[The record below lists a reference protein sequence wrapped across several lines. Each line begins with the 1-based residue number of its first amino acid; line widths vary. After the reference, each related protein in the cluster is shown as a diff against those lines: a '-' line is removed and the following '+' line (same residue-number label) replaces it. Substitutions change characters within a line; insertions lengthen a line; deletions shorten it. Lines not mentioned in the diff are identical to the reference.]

1 MIRQDN
7 YSRIIAG
14 TMTWGQGG
22 KRLSA
27 SQMAGL
33 MNDCLALGITTF
45 DHADIYGGYT
55 TEADFGRAFSQSGIP
70 RESIQLI
77 SKCGIQYVSEARPVR
92 VKHYEYGT
100 DYILHSATSSLKYL
114 KTDYLDLLLLH
125 RPSPLMD
132 PEEVAAAFASLRDSG
147 KVRAFGV
154 SNFTPSQIRL
164 IESAVPVEAHQ
175 FECSLTTE
183 KALWDG
189 TLDDCIIGSRMAMAW
204 SPLGRYYRDSDDRIE
219 RIRNC
224 MAPLCDRY
232 NASEMQLLLAW
243 LLRHPARI
251 FPVVGTT
258 RPERLRESQQ
268 ALDIELEL
276 EDWFAML
283 EASQGHKVP

>member
-1 MIRQDN
+1 MN
-7 YSRIIAG
+7 NHFNCSRIIAG

-22 KRLSA
+22 RRLSTA
-27 SQMAGL
+27 QMARL

-55 TEADFGRAFSQSGIP
+55 TEADFGKAFSESGIP
-70 RESIQLI
+70 RESVQLI

-92 VKHYEYGT
+92 VKHYEYGA
-100 DYILHSATSSLKYL
+100 DYILHSATASLRHL

-132 PEEVAAAFASLRDSG
+132 PEEVAAAFTALRDSG

-175 FECSLTTE
+175 FECSLTME

-189 TLDDCIIGSRMAMAW
+189 TLDDCIIGGRMAMAW
-204 SPLGRYYRDSDDRIE
+204 SPLGGYYRDSGARIE
-219 RIRNC
+219 RIRNS
-224 MAPLCDRY
+224 MTSLCEKYD
-232 NASEMQLLLAW
+232 ASETQLLLAW
-243 LLRHPARI
+243 LLRHPAGI
-251 FPVVGTT
+251 HPVVGTT
-258 RPERLRESQQ
+258 RPERLKESQQ
-268 ALDIELEL
+268 ALAIELEL

-283 EASQGHKVP
+283 VASQGHKVP

>member
-1 MIRQDN
+1 MNNLNN

-22 KRLSA
+22 KRLST
-27 SQMAGL
+27 SGMADL
-33 MNDCLALGITTF
+33 MNQCLALGITTF

-55 TEADFGRAFSQSGIP
+55 TEADFGKAFSQSGIP

-77 SKCGIQYVSEARPVR
+77 SKCGIQYISRARPVR

-100 DYILHSATSSLKYL
+100 DYILHSATSSLRHL
-114 KTDYLDLLLLH
+114 KTGYLDLLLLH

-132 PEEVAAAFASLRDSG
+132 PQEVAAAFAALRDSG

-175 FECSLTTE
+175 FECSLTAE

-189 TLDDCIIGSRMAMAW
+189 TLDDCIIGRRMAMAW
-204 SPLGRYYRDSDDRIE
+204 SPLGAYYRDSDHRIDRI
-219 RIRNC
+219 RSC
-224 MAPLCDRY
+224 MEPLREKY

-243 LLRHPARI
+243 LIRHPAGI
-251 FPVVGTT
+251 HPVVGTT
-258 RPERLRESQQ
+258 RPDRLKESQE
-268 ALDIELEL
+268 ALSIELEL
-276 EDWFAML
+276 EDWFALL

>member
-1 MIRQDN
+1 MKSWRN

-22 KRLSA
+22 RHLSTTR
-27 SQMAGL
+27 MAGL
-33 MNDCLALGITTF
+33 MNDCLDLGITTF

-55 TEADFGRAFSQSGIP
+55 TEADFGKAFSESGIP

-77 SKCGIQYVSEARPVR
+77 SKCGIQYISGARPVR
-92 VKHYEYGT
+92 IKHYEYGT
-100 DYILHSATSSLKYL
+100 DYILHSATSSLKHL
-114 KTDYLDLLLLH
+114 KTDYLDMLLLH

-154 SNFTPSQIRL
+154 SNFTPSQIKL

-175 FECSLTTE
+175 FECSLTAE

-204 SPLGRYYRDSDDRIE
+204 SPLGGYFRESNERIE
-219 RIRNC
+219 RIRTC
-224 MAPLCDRY
+224 MGPLCKKYD
-232 NASEMQLLLAW
+232 ASETQLLLAW
-243 LLRHPARI
+243 LLRHPAGI
-251 FPVVGTT
+251 HPVVGTT
-258 RPERLRESQQ
+258 RPERLKESRE
-268 ALDIELEL
+268 ALSIELEL

-283 EASQGHKVP
+283 QASQGHKVP